1 MATPKHCLVPTE
13 EINDFIQK
21 NYPDKS
27 HYLVLCQIA
36 LWQEAHADNWDQL
49 PSKEELDAY
58 VKMLRGK
65 HSEIRTPLKQEFKG
79 KLVFAESGTGKST
92 IADNIDVLDGDAILA
107 ELLGVPTPLA
117 ASAMTL
123 LNGEQ

>member
-65 HSEIRTPLKQEFKG
+65 HSEIRTPLKQEFRDSFRQTVEDYSSR
-79 KLVFAESGTGKST
+79 LNYMAAEGV
-92 IADNIDVLDGDAILA
+92 IEELFDAI
-107 ELLGVPTPLA
+107 
-117 ASAMTL
+117 
-123 LNGEQ
+123 